1 MNNKTTNIF
10 RFKVKKP
17 KQPSLLIDKAESDK
31 EEGTESF
38 SKIRPGFSS

>member
-17 KQPSLLIDKAESDK
+17 RQSSLHIDKADIDK
-31 EEGTESF
+31 EEGSESF
-38 SKIRPGFSS
+38 TENRKEFSS